1 MSAKWYRNTKAFG
14 IVNSNKG
21 FSLIELIS
29 VVLISSMLIV
39 IAGVGL
45 SVFFAKYQ
53 EINAFVELQKD
64 GMEFLNYL
72 KNGYNV
78 GSGAYIQF
86 NGVTSARALEITGR
100 SDEPGK
106 GTGLKITPPLKEE
119 FPNDFIHYYL
129 SNGVIR
135 ANYMYNGVQVNQ
147 PIFLFPK
154 RGEQGRVTIE
164 SFKVSDANAYNEVF
178 ISKLNEPVCVVNVE
192 LKARVETAKKKYRYV
207 HYKTT
212 MAMKNMSRPT
222 GTP

>member
-1 MSAKWYRNTKAFG
+1 MKLSWFHNPRSFG
-14 IVNSNKG
+14 IVTNQRG

-39 IAGVGL
+39 VAGVGL

-64 GMEFLNYL
+64 AMEFLNYL

-86 NGVTSARALEITGR
+86 NGVASAKALEITGR
-100 SDEPGK
+100 SEEAGK
-106 GTGLKITPPLKEE
+106 GTGLKITPPFKEE

-154 RGEQGRVTIE
+154 RGEIGRVTIQ
-164 SFKVSDANAYNEVF
+164 SFKVSDANAYNEVYV
-178 ISKLNEPVCVVNVE
+178 SMLNEPLCVVNVE
-192 LKARVETAKKKYRYV
+192 LKARVQTAKNKYRNV

-212 MAMKNMSRPT
+212 MAMKNMSRPQ